1 MNRLKTLKIIA
12 LSLTFFIIG
21 CLIVICIAFMKKD
34 VRKRTDKVIRWWSRK
49 MLKIAHVN
57 YQVFNSQQVEFL
69 PNKSYVIMSNHA
81 SHYDI
86 PLSFVAFAEGSIR
99 MIAKKE
105 LFRVPLWGKAL
116 HTAEFIS
123 IDRKNRRQA
132 VKDLQFAR
140 EKMRSGIIP
149 WIAPEGT
156 RTRTGEIQ
164 PFKKGGFVLA
174 SQTEAIIIPM
184 GIRGSGKILPP
195 DTWDF
200 HTGQKVEIHI
210 GEPVDSKDY
219 VHIQEL
225 MAAVENKIKN
235 LAASSSCNFKNNPHI
250 S

>member
-1 MNRLKTLKIIA
+1 MNKLKTLKIII
-12 LSLTFFIIG
+12 LSLIVFIVG
-21 CLIVICIAFMKKD
+21 CLAVIFIAFMKKD
-34 VRKRTDKVIRWWSRK
+34 VRQRTDKFTRWWSEK
-49 MLKIAHVN
+49 MLHIVRVN
-57 YQVFNSQQVEFL
+57 YQIFNPHQVKFL
-69 PNKSYVIMSNHA
+69 PNRSYVVMSNHA

-86 PLSFVAFAEGSIR
+86 PLSFVAFSEGSIR

-105 LFRVPLWGKAL
+105 LFRVPLWGMAL
-116 HTAEFIS
+116 RAAEFIS
-123 IDRKNRRQA
+123 IDRKDRRQA

-174 SQTEAIIIPM
+174 IQTEAVIIPM

-200 HTGQKVEIHI
+200 HTKQKVEMHI
-210 GEPVDSKDY
+210 GEPVDPKDY
-219 VHIQEL
+219 ANAQEL
-225 MAAVENKIKN
+225 MTAVENKIKN
-235 LAASSSCNFKNNPHI
+235 LVNNPL
-250 S
+250 